1 MTSRRKEFDLADNLI
16 AHDYQK
22 LAQELI
28 QTFNLP
34 VWELHRGISRNGK
47 LEVFKL
53 YEEKVI
59 KHTAYLRSTFYGS
72 IRSSAISP
80 IFSTELLD
88 YLGHWGI
95 LGYCAT
101 NVCKFVKSALRVH
114 SLIGLRWCLDNM
126 KDSPPKD
133 WSVADGIILHAECKH
148 DVSNNEE
155 DALLQAICQI
165 RVNGHCEYDE
175 IYPERVHCLIMGCA
189 GIARGIFPG
198 RH

>member
-16 AHDYQK
+16 AYDYQK

-28 QTFNLP
+28 QTFNLH
-34 VWELHRGISRNGK
+34 VWELHRGIKRNGK

-53 YEEKVI
+53 YEEKV
-59 KHTAYLRSTFYGS
+59 KHTAYLRSTFYGG
-72 IRSSAISP
+72 IHSSVISP

-88 YLGHWGI
+88 YLGHWGVVRH
-95 LGYCAT
+95 CAI
-101 NVCKFVKSALRVH
+101 NMRKFVEYALRAH

-133 WSVADGIILHAECKH
+133 WSSIDGAILYSECKH
-148 DVSNNEE
+148 DVSNEE

-165 RVNGHCEYDE
+165 NGHCEYDE
-175 IYPERVHCLIMGCA
+175 ILPGAR
-189 GIARGIFPG
+189 IA
-198 RH
+198 

>member
-1 MTSRRKEFDLADNLI
+1 MTSRREEFDLADNLI

-22 LAQELI
+22 LAHDLI

-34 VWELHRGISRNGK
+34 IWELRRGIARNGK

-53 YEEKVI
+53 YEEKI
-59 KHTAYLRSTFYGS
+59 KHTRYCCRFCVS
-72 IRSSAISP
+72 IRANVIPP

-95 LGYCAT
+95 LRCFAT

-114 SLIGLRWCLDNM
+114 SLIGLRWCLNNM

-148 DVSNNEE
+148 NVRNDEE

-189 GIARGIFPG
+189 GIARRIFPG